1 MKKVFILKVYSDHI
15 KIYIKNRNQK
25 LTQMTY
31 YCIGSE
37 SDAVIW
43 KEEER
48 EREREKS
55 IADHKNDNSFARELP
70 VSKAGCTIYS

>member
-1 MKKVFILKVYSDHI
+1 MFLCHFQIFVSFKVYSDHI
-15 KIYIKNRNQK
+15 KIYIQNRNQK

-48 EREREKS
+48 RERERE
-55 IADHKNDNSFARELP
+55 REE
-70 VSKAGCTIYS
+70 YSRS

>member
-1 MKKVFILKVYSDHI
+1 
-15 KIYIKNRNQK
+15 
-25 LTQMTY
+25 MTY

-48 EREREKS
+48 KMREGEKEREKS

>member
-1 MKKVFILKVYSDHI
+1 
-15 KIYIKNRNQK
+15 
-25 LTQMTY
+25 MTY

-43 KEEER
+43 KEEERGRER

>member
-1 MKKVFILKVYSDHI
+1 
-15 KIYIKNRNQK
+15 
-25 LTQMTY
+25 MTY
-31 YCIGSE
+31 CCIGSE

-48 EREREKS
+48 KREREKEREKS
-55 IADHKNDNSFARELP
+55 IADYKNDNSFARELP

>member
-1 MKKVFILKVYSDHI
+1 MKKVFILKVYPDHI

-48 EREREKS
+48 KRERERE
-55 IADHKNDNSFARELP
+55 REE
-70 VSKAGCTIYS
+70 YSRS

>member
-1 MKKVFILKVYSDHI
+1 MFLCRMENFFILKVYSDHI

-48 EREREKS
+48 RERERERV
-55 IADHKNDNSFARELP
+55 REREE
-70 VSKAGCTIYS
+70 YSRS

>member
-1 MKKVFILKVYSDHI
+1 
-15 KIYIKNRNQK
+15 
-25 LTQMTY
+25 MTY

-37 SDAVIW
+37 SDAVIC
-43 KEEER
+43 KEEERKQRAR

-70 VSKAGCTIYS
+70 VSKAGCTIYSQG

>member
-1 MKKVFILKVYSDHI
+1 MLELYIFIRRMKKVFILKVYSDHI
-15 KIYIKNRNQK
+15 KIYIQNRNQK

-48 EREREKS
+48 KRERERE
-55 IADHKNDNSFARELP
+55 REE
-70 VSKAGCTIYS
+70 YSRS

>member
-1 MKKVFILKVYSDHI
+1 MFLVTARIIILYAEWKFFSFLKVYSDHI
-15 KIYIKNRNQK
+15 KIYIQNRNQK

-48 EREREKS
+48 ERERE
-55 IADHKNDNSFARELP
+55 RERR
-70 VSKAGCTIYS
+70 V

>member
-1 MKKVFILKVYSDHI
+1 
-15 KIYIKNRNQK
+15 
-25 LTQMTY
+25 MTY

-48 EREREKS
+48 ERERK
-55 IADHKNDNSFARELP
+55 REREEYTR
-70 VSKAGCTIYS
+70 S

>member
-1 MKKVFILKVYSDHI
+1 
-15 KIYIKNRNQK
+15 
-25 LTQMTY
+25 MTY

-48 EREREKS
+48 ERERE
-55 IADHKNDNSFARELP
+55 REE
-70 VSKAGCTIYS
+70 YSRS